1 MVKKD
6 NKGITLIALI
16 ITIIVLLIL
25 AGVTMSFV
33 VGDNGVIKNVQK
45 SKVEAEK
52 AQFIEDAE
60 MAYVGTVEIED
71 EETVEDEEAP
81 SLVLEKIKEEL
92 EERDE
97 YKGKI
102 KKVKNDGLTKV
113 SLKNNIELRLNE
125 TKEIGIDHL
134 GETRI
139 LCRFIWSIL

>member
-33 VGDNGVIKNVQK
+33 VGDNGIIKNAQK
-45 SKVEAEK
+45 SKVKAEK
-52 AQFIEDAE
+52 AQFIEYAE
-60 MAYVGTVEIED
+60 IIYVESVGMES
-71 EETVEDEEAP
+71 EE
-81 SLVLEKIKEEL
+81 SSSIVLGKVTEEL
-92 EERDE
+92 EKNNE

-139 LCRFIWSIL
+139 LCRFIWSML